1 MSALDVLRQIKQARR
16 NGATEKDKKVVE
28 WGNADY
34 INEIGVENLPRRELR
49 NHLEARDLDVNGTRL
64 ELIDRLR
71 SSLADEQLHKFAY
84 TETIDTETL
93 LKADLEE
100 RGSVYVCGLNNKGQL
115 GMGDMEN
122 RKYFTCL
129 PQLRGAGIVKV
140 IANIDLSYAISGEY
154 DVYVWG
160 GGGVAR
166 TGLNPRD
173 GNKGNDQL
181 LFNYLE
187 PIIVTD
193 LMGEEIVDVR
203 IGSSH
208 ALGVG
213 KGGDCFVW
221 GDGDSGQLGLGNL
234 EHHHVVAVN
243 NSFPPVAMVGCGS
256 NHSIVLTKEGAIY
269 SWGHSVN
276 GRLGIGASERLGAKE
291 NERFYFPT
299 PTCISTLEPI
309 RMISCGADHT
319 LALGISGVWAWGNGA
334 GGRLGTGD
342 NSDRFD
348 PCLVPRL
355 KGKSVLTIA
364 AGVWHSMCVVA
375 YPPMKKGG
383 WLYTWGSGYH
393 GQLGH
398 SLKTVCLRAEVVEYF
413 LNHNLLITEIAAGSH
428 HCAAFTADGEM
439 YTWGSNSHGQLG
451 RKIDEKDVNYTGMPG
466 HVGGFGAI
474 VGKIGRGFPRS
485 VACGQEF
492 TICCT
497 YPYEG
502 PDYATAT
509 KLMEEAKVREQEAL
523 LAKRKEQQAN
533 K

>member
-16 NGATEKDKKVVE
+16 AGANEKDKKVVE

-84 TETIDTETL
+84 TETIDTEML
-93 LKADLEE
+93 IKADLEE

-115 GMGDMEN
+115 GMGDMED
-122 RKYFTCL
+122 RKFFTCL
-129 PQLRGAGIVKV
+129 PQLRGAGIIKV
-140 IANIDLSYAISGEY
+140 TTNADLAYALTAEY
-154 DVYVWG
+154 DVFVWG
-160 GGGVAR
+160 GGGVGR

-173 GNKGNDQL
+173 GNKGNDQR

-187 PIIVTD
+187 PIIVID
-193 LMGEEIVDVR
+193 LSGEEIVDVQA
-203 IGSSH
+203 GSSH

-221 GDGDSGQLGLGNL
+221 GDGDSGQLGLGVL

-243 NSFPPVAMVGCGS
+243 NSFPPVAAIGCGS
-256 NHSIVLTKEGAIY
+256 NHSVVLTKEGAVY
-269 SWGHSVN
+269 TWGHSVN

-291 NERFYFPT
+291 NERFFFPIPSHIT
-299 PTCISTLEPI
+299 TLEPI
-309 RMISCGADHT
+309 REISCGADHT
-319 LALGISGVWAWGNGA
+319 LALGISGVWAWGNGS

-342 NSDRFD
+342 NTDRFD
-348 PCLVPRL
+348 PVLVSKIR
-355 KGKSVLTIA
+355 GKSVLAIS
-364 AGVWHSMCVVA
+364 AGVWHSMAIVA
-375 YPPMKKGG
+375 YPPMKGGG
-383 WLYTWGSGYH
+383 WLYAWGSGYH
-393 GQLGH
+393 GQLGRNL
-398 SLKTVCLRAEVVEYF
+398 STVCLKPELVDYF
-413 LNHNLLITEIAAGSH
+413 KDHNLLVKEISAGTYH
-428 HCAAFTADGEM
+428 NAAFTAEGEM

-451 RKIDEKDVNYTGMPG
+451 RKIDEKDVNYTGIPG

-474 VGKIGRGFPRS
+474 VGKVGRGFPRS
-485 VACGQEF
+485 VSCGSEF
-492 TICCT
+492 TVCCT

-509 KLMEEAKVREQEAL
+509 KLMEEAKIREQEAL
-523 LAKRKEQQAN
+523 LEKRKQN
-533 K
+533 S